1 MRIIIPN
8 LAIPAL
14 HNVARCLESVKHN
27 CGIEPL
33 LWDCTN
39 KSFIDMCDEVNPD
52 IIFLHSSQLDAAFAL
67 ASQEFN
73 FKYIL
78 IADEPIPAQK
88 SPAAVLTSS
97 SSVKNWKDNTPVVVA
112 RDGSR
117 IAEIHSSSYNSTM
130 ASDILIQTNEG
141 EITKDMLHYISF
153 LTSSYH
159 TKVIGDTPVAFHQ
172 YLGKVN
178 MFERATFIKSAK
190 ILIDFYGTECW
201 DAAYLKVPAI
211 CRKKAADNFW
221 EFNNIKELE
230 VRIDALLHKDAKRS
244 KYIEEC
250 YKAVYNGNTQ
260 YHVAA
265 NLFQRIDENNIAQ
278 TLHSFVKELQV

>member
-8 LAIPAL
+8 LAIPTL
-14 HNVARCLESVKHN
+14 HNVARCLESIKNN

-33 LWDCTN
+33 LWDCTQ
-39 KSFIDMCDEVNPD
+39 KSLIDMFDETHPD
-52 IIFLHSSQLDAAFAL
+52 IIFLHSSQLDAAFSL
-67 ASQEFN
+67 VSQEFN

-78 IADEPIPAQK
+78 IADKPIPVPK
-88 SPAAVLTSS
+88 NPAAVLTSPS
-97 SSVKNWKDNTPVVVA
+97 STKNWKDNIPVVVA
-112 RDGSR
+112 TDGSR
-117 IAEIHSSSYNSTM
+117 IAEIHSASYDSTM
-130 ASDILIQTNEG
+130 ASDILIQTNDG
-141 EITKDMLHYISF
+141 QITNDMFNYISF

-159 TKVIGDTPVAFHQ
+159 TKVIGETPVAFHQ

-178 MFERATFIKSAK
+178 MFERATFIKSTR

-230 VRIDALLHKDAKRS
+230 VRIDALLHNEQKRS

-250 YKAVYNGNTQ
+250 YKTVYNGNTQ

-265 NLFQRIDENNIAQ
+265 NLFQCINENNIAQ